1 MATCDTLLRCRGRT
15 GEQAWLISDFLAYH
29 SLGCTAGALSL
40 QRRADIFIDLL
51 HEALGGVAGEPSAA
65 VWLVE
70 AGIAFERL
78 GLTLLL
84 VGHEG
89 LSAAL
94 PSIGWHIF
102 VRVVF

>member
-1 MATCDTLLRCRGRT
+1 MLEGVRGELL
-15 GEQAWLISDFLAYH
+15 L
-29 SLGCTAGALSL
+29 
-40 QRRADIFIDLL
+40 
-51 HEALGGVAGEPSAA
+51 EALGGVAGEPSAA
-65 VWLVE
+65 VWLLNFGCRHDVVHAIGLRVNGRRAIATTKRFGLGEPAVRLVE

-84 VGHEG
+84 DWYEG